1 MSRVEVRQI
10 GHVAV
15 APVAETLS
23 VKGRGQTKVALTVI
37 SNARWKD
44 AEGKLQ
50 QKATSI
56 TWTLWGKV
64 ALNASWY
71 LGVGSKV
78 AIAGTLE
85 SRRYTNQE
93 GKEVFTFEFTAS
105 SVEYLETKAQAE
117 ARRDRA
123 ATTSRRIG
131 SNPSTQRGRH
141 IPSPDCPQEGRLRPW
156 AAIFWTPATSRRR
169 SD

>member
-93 GKEVFTFEFTAS
+93 GKEVFTFEFTAR

-123 ATTSRRIG
+123 ATTAGESA
-131 SNPSTQRGRH
+131 P
-141 IPSPDCPQEGRLRPW
+141 
-156 AAIFWTPATSRRR
+156 TPAPSAAGTSPRRTAPKKGG
-169 SD
+169 

>member
-15 APVAETLS
+15 APVAETRS
-23 VKGRGQTKVALTVI
+23 VKGRGQTRVALTVI

-85 SRRYTNQE
+85 NRRYTSQK
-93 GKEVFTFEFTAS
+93 GKEGFTFEFTANRWS
-105 SVEYLETKAQAE
+105 TWRP
-117 ARRDRA
+117 RRKPRRGEIEPPP
-123 ATTSRRIG
+123 SRRIG
-131 SNPSTQRGRH
+131 STPITQRGRH
-141 IPSPDCPQEGRLRPW
+141 IPSSDCSQEGRLRPW